1 MQDAI
6 VAIATPPGRGA
17 IGIVRLSGP
26 DLRPFA
32 EALLGRLPKPRR
44 AHLGTFRAADGSAL
58 DTGIALF
65 FPAPA
70 SFTGEDVLELHGHGG
85 PVVLR
90 LVLERVCALGA
101 RLARPGEFTERAF
114 LNDKMDLAQA
124 EAVADL
130 IDSASRGAARS
141 ALRSLSGGF
150 SRRIAAVDAQLLAA
164 RVHVEAAI
172 DFAEE
177 EIDFLADAE
186 LAGRLAN
193 VDQALGSLLADG
205 QPGQVLRDGVDV
217 VIAGPP
223 NVGKSSLMNR
233 LLAEDRAI
241 VADMPGTTRDVL
253 AADVEID
260 GIAVRLRD
268 TAGLRAGGDPVERI
282 GVERA
287 RLAIENADLVLAVQE
302 ENGPMAELPGGP
314 KCLVVKNKVDLS
326 GQPAGRNAAG
336 ELLVSAL
343 TGAGFDALRSA
354 IAAAVGGAKTA
365 RATEAEGVYLARQ
378 RHLAALAAAQRF
390 VATSRERLAEGAG
403 DLAAEELRAAQ
414 GQLGEIVGATTNEDL
429 LGEIFSAFCIGK

>member
-6 VAIATPPGRGA
+6 AAIATPPGRGA

-26 DLRPFA
+26 DLRPLA
-32 EALLGRLPKPRR
+32 EALLGRVPRPR
-44 AHLGTFRAADGSAL
+44 QAHLGAFRAADGSAL

-65 FPAPA
+65 FPGPA

-90 LVLERVCALGA
+90 LVLERTCALGA

-141 ALRSLSGGF
+141 ALRSLAGGL
-150 SRRIAAVDAQLLAA
+150 SRRVAAVDAQLLAA

-186 LAGRLAN
+186 LARRLAD
-193 VDQALGSLLADG
+193 VDHALGSLLADG
-205 QPGQVLRDGVDV
+205 QRGQVLRDGVDV

-241 VADMPGTTRDVL
+241 VADVPGTTRDVL
-253 AADVEID
+253 AADVEIE

-302 ENGPMAELPGGP
+302 ENGPAAELPGGL
-314 KCLVVKNKVDLS
+314 KRLVVKNKVDLS
-326 GQPAGRNAAG
+326 GRPAGRNAAG
-336 ELLVSAL
+336 ELFVSAL

-354 IAAAVGGAKTA
+354 IAVAVRGAETAGAAD
-365 RATEAEGVYLARQ
+365 AEGVYLARQ
-378 RHLAALAAAQRF
+378 RHLAALAAAQQF

-403 DLAAEELRAAQ
+403 DLAAEELRGAQ

>member
-26 DLRPFA
+26 NLRPLTKV
-32 EALLGRLPKPRR
+32 LLGRQPAPRQ
-44 AHLGTFRAADGSAL
+44 AHLCAFRAADGSPL
-58 DTGIALF
+58 DTGLALF
-65 FPAPA
+65 FPAPR

-85 PVVLR
+85 PVVQR
-90 LVLERVCALGA
+90 MVLERVCALGA

-114 LNDKMDLAQA
+114 LNDKIDLAQA

-141 ALRSLSGGF
+141 ALRSLGGGF
-150 SRRIAAVDAQLLAA
+150 SRRVADVDARLLAA

-186 LAGRLAN
+186 LARRLAE
-193 VDQALGSLLADG
+193 VDQALGTLLADG
-205 QPGQVLRDGVDV
+205 RRGQVLREGVDV

-223 NVGKSSLMNR
+223 NVGKSSLLNR

-241 VADMPGTTRDVL
+241 VADVPGTTRDVL
-253 AADVEID
+253 AADVEIE

-268 TAGLRAGGDPVERI
+268 TAGLRAGGDSIERI

-287 RLAIENADLVLAVQE
+287 RMAIESADLVLAVQE
-302 ENGPMAELPGGP
+302 ESGPAAELASGLE
-314 KCLVVKNKVDLS
+314 CLVVKNKIDLS

-354 IAAAVGGAKTA
+354 IAAAVGGADA
-365 RATEAEGVYLARQ
+365 IGGGEAEGAYLARQ
-378 RHLAALAAAQRF
+378 RHLAALAGARQCVAA
-390 VATSRERLAEGAG
+390 SGERLVSGAG
-403 DLAAEELRAAQ
+403 DLAAEELRGAQ
-414 GQLGEIVGATTNEDL
+414 VRLGEIIGATTNEDL
-429 LGEIFSAFCIGK
+429 LGEIFSHFCIGK